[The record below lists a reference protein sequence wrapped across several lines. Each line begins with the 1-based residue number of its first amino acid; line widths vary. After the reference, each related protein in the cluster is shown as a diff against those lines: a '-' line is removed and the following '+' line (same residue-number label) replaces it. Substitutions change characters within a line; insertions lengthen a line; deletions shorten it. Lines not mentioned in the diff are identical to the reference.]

1 MSRSDDAAR
10 DERRREL
17 VARAFGPGGTPG
29 DLRALAEHDRQPV
42 HEPVVVEARA
52 VGDEVIVDQVVVA
65 EIASAERPPRP
76 RHRILPF
83 AIAAAALVV
92 VAGGA
97 FALGSAARGP
107 DPAPT
112 VGSAAARLESVE
124 RTLPAF
130 VPPDFTGAGVPK
142 EIPLKLIPSNL
153 DPTTFD
159 QAGFETDTLPP
170 GTHIYIAKDTTNN
183 DCLVVVNQGVL
194 SSVCTSP
201 RYFPASGLT
210 LTWTNTG
217 AGYTITWQ
225 LDGSMTLAFG

>member
-1 MSRSDDAAR
+1 MSRSGDAAR
-10 DERRREL
+10 DEQRRVL
-17 VARAFGPGGTPG
+17 VARAFGPGGTPA
-29 DLRALAEHDRQPV
+29 DLQALAEHDRRPAPQR
-42 HEPVVVEARA
+42 PVVETAPSR
-52 VGDEVIVDQVVVA
+52 G
-65 EIASAERPPRP
+65 R
-76 RHRILPF
+76 RILPF
-83 AIAAAALVV
+83 VAAGAAAVV
-92 VAGGA
+92 IAGAAFGAGRSVAGQ
-97 FALGSAARGP
+97 

-112 VGSAAARLESVE
+112 PDPAAARLESVQ

-153 DPTTFD
+153 DPTTFV

-170 GTHIYIAKDTTNN
+170 GTHIYVAKDTTNA

-194 SSVCTSP
+194 SSACTSP
-201 RYFPASGLT
+201 KYFPASGLT

-217 AGYTITWQ
+217 RGYTITWL